1 MQKIVISGA
10 TGVLGAALICC
21 AKKQGFD
28 IVCIV
33 RKDSERAKTLI
44 ASNSVDI
51 LQADLKDYAML
62 DPVITGCDAF
72 IHLAWEKT
80 FSSARD
86 DIDAQLRNIQYTL
99 DAVRLAKK
107 MGCKVFIGAGSQA
120 EYGSVQCPLT
130 GNTPVHPESGYGI
143 AKYTAGRL
151 SALLCTQ
158 LDIRHNWLRILSVYG
173 PNDAPY
179 TLISY
184 VINELQNGQ
193 SPELTKCEQVWDYL
207 YADDAA
213 QAILAVAQK
222 GIHGKTYP
230 LGSGTACKLS
240 GYVNIIRDYVNPDI
254 AIRFGA
260 KEYYP
265 HQPMYLQADITELT
279 KDTGWKPE
287 VSFLEGVKKVCNVH
301 SVTTECFD
309 GAKQHK
315 NEFRRVY

>member
-10 TGVLGAALICC
+10 TGILGSALIRC
-21 AKKQGFD
+21 AKKQGLD

-33 RKDSERAKTLI
+33 RKDSERARTLI
-44 ASNSVDI
+44 DSDTVDI
-51 LQADLKDYAML
+51 IQADLKDYAML
-62 DPVITGCDAF
+62 SPVITGCDVF

-80 FSSARD
+80 FGSARD
-86 DIDAQLRNIQYTL
+86 DIDAQMRNIQYTH
-99 DAVRLAKK
+99 DAVRLAKR
-107 MGCKVFIGAGSQA
+107 MGCKVFIGAGSQS
-120 EYGSVQCPLT
+120 EYGPVQCPLT

-151 SALLCTQ
+151 SALLCRQ

-173 PNDAPY
+173 PNDASY

-184 VINELQNGQ
+184 VVNELNNGR
-193 SPELTKCEQVWDYL
+193 SPELTKCEQIWDYL

-230 LGSGTACKLS
+230 LGSGVPRKLS
-240 GYVNIIRDYVNPDI
+240 EYIKIIRDIINPGI
-254 AIRFGA
+254 ELNFGA

-265 HQPMYLQADITELT
+265 HQPMYLHADITELT
-279 KDTGWKPE
+279 QDTGWKPE
-287 VSFLEGVKKVCNVH
+287 ISFEEGIKRILKV
-301 SVTTECFD
+301 
-309 GAKQHK
+309 
-315 NEFRRVY
+315 Y

>member
-1 MQKIVISGA
+1 MQKIVISGG
-10 TGVLGAALICC
+10 TGVLGTALIRC

-33 RKDSERAKTLI
+33 RTDSERAKALI
-44 ASNSVDI
+44 DSDAVGI
-51 LQADLKDYAML
+51 IQADLKDYAML

-80 FSSARD
+80 FGNARD
-86 DIDAQLRNIQYTL
+86 DIDAQMRNIQYTL

-130 GNTPVHPESGYGI
+130 GDTPVHPESGYGI

-158 LDIRHNWLRILSVYG
+158 LGIRHNWLRILSVYG
-173 PNDAPY
+173 LNDTPY

-184 VINELQNGQ
+184 VVNELNNGR
-193 SPELTKCEQVWDYL
+193 SPELTKCEQIWDYL

-213 QAILAVAQK
+213 RAILAVAQK
-222 GIHGKTYP
+222 GVHGKVYP
-230 LGSGTACKLS
+230 LGSGRACKLS
-240 GYVNIIRDYVNPDI
+240 EYVGIIRDYINPDI
-254 AIRFGA
+254 AIKFGV

-279 KDTGWKPE
+279 KDTGWVPE
-287 VSFLEGVKKVCNVH
+287 VSFLEGVKDVYNFH
-301 SVTTECFD
+301 SAKTEYFD
-309 GAKQHK
+309 GTKQHK
-315 NEFRRVY
+315 HESRGVY

>member
-10 TGVLGAALICC
+10 TGVLGAALIRC

-51 LQADLKDYAML
+51 LQADLKDYNML
-62 DPVITGCDAF
+62 TPVITDCDVF

-80 FSSARD
+80 FGNARD
-86 DIDAQLRNIQYTL
+86 DVDAQVCNIQYTL
-99 DAVRLAKK
+99 DAVRLAKR

-120 EYGSVQCPLT
+120 EYGPVQCPLT
-130 GNTPVHPESGYGI
+130 GDTPVHPESGYGI

-158 LDIRHNWLRILSVYG
+158 LGIRHNWLRILSVYG

-179 TLISY
+179 TLVSY
-184 VINELQNGQ
+184 VINELKNRR
-193 SPELTKCEQVWDYL
+193 SPELTKCEQMWDYL

-230 LGSGTACKLS
+230 LGSGVPRKLS
-240 GYVNIIRDYVNPDI
+240 EYIKIIRDIINPGI
-254 AIRFGA
+254 ELNFGA

-265 HQPMYLQADITELT
+265 HQPMYLHADITELT
-279 KDTGWKPE
+279 QDTGWKPE
-287 VSFLEGVKKVCNVH
+287 ISFEEGIKRILKV
-301 SVTTECFD
+301 
-309 GAKQHK
+309 
-315 NEFRRVY
+315 Y

>member
-1 MQKIVISGA
+1 VLALSKRWKTPEKQYKQWYKQGEGFA
-10 TGVLGAALICC
+10 LGAVQFVKVESDLRKALAYDVGGTAANIFLSTGT
-21 AKKQGFD
+21 AGMLT
-28 IVCIV
+28 
-33 RKDSERAKTLI
+33 AAGI
-44 ASNSVDI
+44 ATVPGI
-51 LQADLKDYAML
+51 
-62 DPVITGCDAF
+62 
-72 IHLAWEKT
+72 
-80 FSSARD
+80 
-86 DIDAQLRNIQYTL
+86 
-99 DAVRLAKK
+99 
-107 MGCKVFIGAGSQA
+107 FIGAGSQA
-120 EYGSVQCPLT
+120 EYGAVQCPLT
-130 GNTPVHPESGYGI
+130 ENTPVHPQSGYGI
-143 AKYTAGRL
+143 AKYAAGRL

-240 GYVNIIRDYVNPDI
+240 EYVNIIRDYVNPDI

-265 HQPMYLQADITELT
+265 HQPMFLQADITELT

-287 VSFLEGVKKVCNVH
+287 TPFLEGVKKVCNVH

>member
-10 TGVLGAALICC
+10 TGILGTAVIRC
-21 AKKQGFD
+21 AKKQGLD
-28 IVCIV
+28 IVCLV
-33 RKDSERAKTLI
+33 RKDSERARALI
-44 ASNSVDI
+44 DSDTVDI
-51 LQADLKDYAML
+51 VQADLKDYNVL
-62 DPVITGCDAF
+62 TPVITGCDAF

-80 FSSARD
+80 FGNARD
-86 DIDAQLRNIQYTL
+86 DVDAQMRNIQYTL
-99 DAVRLAKK
+99 DAVRLAKR
-107 MGCKVFIGAGSQA
+107 MGCSVFIGAGSQA
-120 EYGSVQCPLT
+120 EYGPVTVPLT
-130 GNTPVHPESGYGI
+130 PETPVNPQSGYGI

-240 GYVNIIRDYVNPDI
+240 EYVNIIRDYVNPDI

-265 HQPMYLQADITELT
+265 HQPMFLQADITELT

>member
-10 TGVLGAALICC
+10 TGVLGAALIRC

-33 RKDSERAKTLI
+33 RKDSERAKALI
-44 ASNSVDI
+44 DSGAVGI
-51 LQADLKDYAML
+51 IQADLKDYAML

-80 FSSARD
+80 FGSARD

-151 SALLCTQ
+151 SALLCRQ

-173 PNDAPY
+173 PNDASY

-184 VINELQNGQ
+184 VVNELNNGR
-193 SPELTKCEQVWDYL
+193 SPELTKCEQIWDYL
-207 YADDAA
+207 YADDVAR
-213 QAILAVAQK
+213 AILAVAQR
-222 GIHGKTYP
+222 GVHGKTYP
-230 LGSGTACKLS
+230 LGSGVPRKLS
-240 GYVNIIRDYVNPDI
+240 EYIKIIRDIINPGI
-254 AIRFGA
+254 ELNFGA

-265 HQPMYLQADITELT
+265 HQPMYLHADITELT
-279 KDTGWKPE
+279 QDTGWKPE
-287 VSFLEGVKKVCNVH
+287 ISFEEGIKRILKV
-301 SVTTECFD
+301 
-309 GAKQHK
+309 
-315 NEFRRVY
+315 Y

>member
-10 TGVLGAALICC
+10 TGILGTAVIRC
-21 AKKQGFD
+21 AKKQGLD

-33 RKDSERAKTLI
+33 REDSDRGKEFI

-51 LQADLKDYAML
+51 VQADLKDYAML
-62 DPVITGCDAF
+62 SPVITGCDAF

-80 FSSARD
+80 FGNARD
-86 DIDAQLRNIQYTL
+86 DIEAQMRNIQYTL
-99 DAVRLAKK
+99 DAVRLAKR

-120 EYGSVQCPLT
+120 EYGPVQCPLT
-130 GNTPVHPESGYGI
+130 GDTPVHPESGYGI

-158 LDIRHNWLRILSVYG
+158 LGIRHNWLRILSVYG

-179 TLISY
+179 TLVSY
-184 VINELQNGQ
+184 VINELKNGR
-193 SPELTKCEQVWDYL
+193 SPELTKCEQMWDYL

-240 GYVNIIRDYVNPDI
+240 EYINIIRDYVNPDI

-301 SVTTECFD
+301 SVTTECYD

>member
-10 TGVLGAALICC
+10 TGVLGAALIRC

-51 LQADLKDYAML
+51 LQADLKDYNML
-62 DPVITGCDAF
+62 TPVITDCDVF

-80 FSSARD
+80 FGNARD
-86 DIDAQLRNIQYTL
+86 DVDAQVCNIQYTL
-99 DAVRLAKK
+99 DAARLAQR

-120 EYGSVQCPLT
+120 EYGAVQCPLT
-130 GNTPVHPESGYGI
+130 ENTPVHPQSGYGI

-240 GYVNIIRDYVNPDI
+240 EYVNIIRDYVNPDI

-265 HQPMYLQADITELT
+265 HQPMFLQADITELT

>member
-10 TGVLGAALICC
+10 TGILGSALIRC
-21 AKKQGFD
+21 AKKQGLE

-33 RKDSERAKTLI
+33 RKDSERAKALI

-51 LQADLKDYAML
+51 LQADLKDYNTL
-62 DPVITGCDAF
+62 SPVITNSDVF

-80 FSSARD
+80 FGTARD
-86 DIDAQLRNIQYTL
+86 DVDAQVRNIQYTL
-99 DAVRLAKK
+99 DAARLAQR

-120 EYGSVQCPLT
+120 EYGPVQCPLT
-130 GNTPVHPESGYGI
+130 DKTPVCPQSGYGM

-151 SALLCTQ
+151 SALLCGQ
-158 LDIRHNWLRILSVYG
+158 LGIRHNWLRILSLYG

-184 VINELQNGQ
+184 VIHELKNGR

-230 LGSGTACKLS
+230 LGSGTARKLS
-240 GYVNIIRDYVNPDI
+240 EYIKVIRDYVNPDI
-254 AIRFGA
+254 AIHFGV
-260 KEYYP
+260 KDYYP

-287 VSFLEGVKKVCNVH
+287 ISFLEGLENIVASTLRK
-301 SVTTECFD
+301 
-309 GAKQHK
+309 
-315 NEFRRVY
+315 

>member
-10 TGVLGAALICC
+10 TGVLGAALIRC

-33 RKDSERAKTLI
+33 RKDSERAKALI
-44 ASNSVDI
+44 DSGAVGI
-51 LQADLKDYAML
+51 IQADLKDYAMQ

-80 FSSARD
+80 FGSARD

-158 LDIRHNWLRILSVYG
+158 LGIRHNWLRILSVYG
-173 PNDAPY
+173 LNDAPY

-184 VINELQNGQ
+184 VVNELNNGR
-193 SPELTKCEQVWDYL
+193 SPELTKCEQIWDYL

-213 QAILAVAQK
+213 RAILAVAQR
-222 GIHGKTYP
+222 GVHGKTYP
-230 LGSGTACKLS
+230 LGSGVPRKLS
-240 GYVNIIRDYVNPDI
+240 EYIKIIRDIINPGI
-254 AIRFGA
+254 ELNFGA

-265 HQPMYLQADITELT
+265 HQPMYLHADITELT
-279 KDTGWKPE
+279 QDTGWKPE
-287 VSFLEGVKKVCNVH
+287 ISFEEGIKRILKV
-301 SVTTECFD
+301 
-309 GAKQHK
+309 
-315 NEFRRVY
+315 Y